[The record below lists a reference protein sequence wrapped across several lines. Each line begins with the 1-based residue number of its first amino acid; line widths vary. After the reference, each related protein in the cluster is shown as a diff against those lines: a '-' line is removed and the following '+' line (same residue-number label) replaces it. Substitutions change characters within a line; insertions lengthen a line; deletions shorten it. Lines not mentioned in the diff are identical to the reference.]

1 MQNKPTVS
9 ARYQAPA
16 GYERSSFHA
25 MGTTIVLVTREEVTA
40 EAFRVARDLFAEWEQ
55 TLSRFRAESEL
66 SRLNMAAGFRRAVSP
81 LLLKTLV
88 AALDAARA
96 TRGVYDPTVQQRM
109 LEIGYDRSFDELAP
123 HLPPSV
129 YARPADTGGWRQ
141 IEVDESRH
149 MVRLPAGVG
158 LDFGGIGKGLAVDA
172 TLDALEQRGLSPALV
187 NAGGDLAVRGTPSG
201 VTNWP
206 ITVPGKDE
214 AWVVGLEHGAIAT
227 SGVGRRRWMQGERAR
242 HHLIDPRTGEPA
254 ESGMWSVT
262 AMAAHCARAEVAA
275 KTALILGPS
284 DGARFIEE
292 IHLGALMVPESAKWR
307 VAGTWPRD
315 GMRLATEDALSWQGE
330 LS

>member
-9 ARYQAPA
+9 TRYQAPA
-16 GYERSSFHA
+16 GYERTSFHA

-40 EAFRVARDLFAEWEQ
+40 AAYRVARDLFAEWEQ

-109 LEIGYDRSFDELAP
+109 VEIGYDRSFDELAP
-123 HLPPSV
+123 QLPPSV
-129 YARPADTGGWRQ
+129 YVQPAATGGWRQ

-172 TLDALEQRGLSPALV
+172 ALDALEQRGLTPALL
-187 NAGGDLAVRGTPSG
+187 NAGGDLAARGLPTG
-201 VTNWP
+201 AANWA

-214 AWVVGLEHGAIAT
+214 AWVIGLEHGAIAT

-254 ESGMWSVT
+254 DSGMWSVT
-262 AMAAHCARAEVAA
+262 AMAANCARAEVAA
-275 KTALILGPS
+275 KTALILGPRE
-284 DGARFIEE
+284 GARFIEE
-292 IHLGALMVPESAKWR
+292 IHLGALMIPENGEWR

-315 GMRLATEDALSWQGE
+315 GMRPAIEGAMSWQGE

>member
-1 MQNKPTVS
+1 MQNQPTTTE
-9 ARYQAPA
+9 RYRAPS

-25 MGTTIVLVTREEVTA
+25 MGTTIVLVTREDATA
-40 EAFRVARDLFAEWEQ
+40 EAYRIVRDLFTGWEQ

-109 LEIGYDRSFDELAP
+109 LEIGYDRSFDKLAP
-123 HLPPSV
+123 SAPESI
-129 YARPADTGGWRQ
+129 YARPAATGGWRQ
-141 IEVDESRH
+141 IEVDEYRH

-172 TLDALEQRGLSPALV
+172 ALDALEQRGLTPALL
-187 NAGGDLAVRGTPSG
+187 NAGGDLAARGLPAGAS
-201 VTNWP
+201 NWA

-214 AWVVGLEHGAIAT
+214 AWVIGLEHGAVAT

-262 AMAAHCARAEVAA
+262 AIAANCARAEVAA
-275 KTALILGPS
+275 KTALILGP
-284 DGARFIEE
+284 DEGVRFIEE
-292 IHLGALMVPESAKWR
+292 IHLGALMIPESGEWR
-307 VAGTWPRD
+307 AVGMWPRD
-315 GMRLATEDALSWQGE
+315 GMRPATEDAMAWQGE